1 LRGPYESSS
10 GVMKPKE
17 TFIDAEYAN
26 VAVNENEKTYKAMKI
41 IVYIRAHLK
50 PNNVVVVMWGI
61 RLELT
66 VIFFLYPK
74 RSSFHFTT
82 IILFLEI
89 VQKVI

>member
-41 IVYIRAHLK
+41 KGEY
-50 PNNVVVVMWGI
+50 
-61 RLELT
+61 T
-66 VIFFLYPK
+66 
-74 RSSFHFTT
+74 
-82 IILFLEI
+82 LFL
-89 VQKVI
+89 